1 MLISINKEGFIMVN
15 KLRELRNEKGLTLR
29 AAVKE
34 LSEKTNLSISP
45 DSLAKYERG
54 VREPKLAVWQ
64 KLADFYNVS
73 ILYIQG
79 ISPYKSASDVR
90 DNQKTHNKRLDIMR
104 FFQEQ
109 LGSETYENDADL
121 QELENALF
129 EEDRQLNTESMRYTN
144 YDDLLAYSNLARIL
158 FSPAFFADTNNKYND
173 KVKKQ
178 CIKILKNNSKENA
191 SIADGMQYS
200 NNIFL
205 LKNLFEVILDAQD
218 GDQEAIK
225 IKNNISDELHKRD
238 SF

>member
-1 MLISINKEGFIMVN
+1 MVN
-15 KLRELRNEKGLTLR
+15 KLRSLRRKEGLTLR
-29 AAVKE
+29 EAVKE
-34 LSEKTNLSISP
+34 INEKTDLLISP
-45 DSLAKYERG
+45 DTLAKYERG

-90 DNQKTHNKRLDIMR
+90 SNQQINDKRFDVMHY
-104 FFQEQ
+104 FQEQ
-109 LGSETYENDADL
+109 LGPETYENDADL

-129 EEDRQLNTESMRYTN
+129 EEDHQLNTESMRYAN

-178 CIKILKNNSKENA
+178 CIKMLKINSKESA
-191 SIADGMQYS
+191 SITDGIQYS
-200 NNIFL
+200 NNIVL
-205 LKNLFEVILDAQD
+205 LKDLFKVILDAQD
-218 GDQEAIK
+218 GDKEAIK
-225 IKNNISDELHKRD
+225 IKNSIRKELNKRD

>member
-1 MLISINKEGFIMVN
+1 MVN
-15 KLRELRNEKGLTLR
+15 KLRELRNKKGLTLR
-29 AAVKE
+29 TAVKE

-90 DNQKTHNKRLDIMR
+90 DNQKTNNKRLDIMR

-129 EEDRQLNTESMRYTN
+129 EEGRQLNTESMRYTN

-178 CIKILKNNSKENA
+178 CIKILKTNSKENA

-200 NNIFL
+200 NNILL
-205 LKNLFEVILDAQD
+205 LKHLFEVILDAQD

>member
-1 MLISINKEGFIMVN
+1 MAN
-15 KLRELRNEKGLTLR
+15 KLRELRNKKGLTLR
-29 AAVKE
+29 TAVKE

-90 DNQKTHNKRLDIMR
+90 DNQKTNNKRLDIMR

-109 LGSETYENDADL
+109 LGSDTYENDADL

-129 EEDRQLNTESMRYTN
+129 EEGRQLNTESMRYTN

-158 FSPAFFADTNNKYND
+158 FSPAFLLTPTTNTMIKLKSSALKY
-173 KVKKQ
+173 
-178 CIKILKNNSKENA
+178 
-191 SIADGMQYS
+191 
-200 NNIFL
+200 
-205 LKNLFEVILDAQD
+205 
-218 GDQEAIK
+218 
-225 IKNNISDELHKRD
+225 
-238 SF
+238 